1 MTYITD
7 KPIEAVR
14 IARTLITDW
23 YKEHFVGIYFNEQT
37 KIERA
42 ELISIGIL
50 NACLVHPRE
59 TFRPALAIS
68 ATKIIA
74 LHNHPSSD
82 LEPSEDDI
90 EVTQRLKKAGEI
102 LGIELHDHIIF
113 NERKYFSMKEH
124 ELIKK
129 KGK

>member
-23 YKEHFVGIYFNEQT
+23 YKEHFIGIYFNEQT

-42 ELISIGIL
+42 ELISLGIL
-50 NACLVHPRE
+50 NASLVHPRE
-59 TFRPALAIS
+59 TFRPALVIS
-68 ATKIIA
+68 ATKIVV
-74 LHNHPSSD
+74 LHNHPSTD
-82 LEPSEDDI
+82 LEPSEDDLI
-90 EVTQRLKKAGEI
+90 TTRRLQQAGDI
-102 LGIELHDHIIF
+102 LGIELLDHIIF
-113 NERKYFSMKEH
+113 NERKYFSMKKH
-124 ELIKK
+124 KLIKK

>member
-23 YKEHFVGIYFNEQT
+23 YKEHFIGIYFNEQT

-42 ELISIGIL
+42 ELISLGIL
-50 NACLVHPRE
+50 NASLVHPRE
-59 TFRPALAIS
+59 TFRPALVIS
-68 ATKIIA
+68 ATKIVV

-82 LEPSEDDI
+82 LEPSEDDLA
-90 EVTQRLKKAGEI
+90 TTRRLQQAGDI
-102 LGIELHDHIIF
+102 LGIELLDHIVF

>member
-23 YKEHFVGIYFNEQT
+23 YKEHFIGIYFNEQT

-82 LEPSEDDI
+82 LEPSEDDLA
-90 EVTQRLKKAGEI
+90 TTRRLQQAGDI
-102 LGIELHDHIIF
+102 LGIELLDHIVF